1 MKQPV
6 PFRQIT
12 AIALALISVSGCI
25 YGGSQMRQALLN
37 RQLIAAIRS
46 SDAGS
51 VEGLLARGANPNSQ
65 EIRERT
71 FLQRLQDLI
80 HPPKENAIR
89 SALFIALTCKSDRI
103 EKALIAAHADIN
115 VKDGE
120 GNTALF
126 YAVNNGWP
134 ECVDALIAAHAD
146 VNTRNSSGRTPLI
159 WAVITDEPGAL
170 NALILAHA
178 DVNLKDVAG
187 ETALSSA
194 KQYNHSAIET
204 LRLAGARE

>member
-1 MKQPV
+1 
-6 PFRQIT
+6 
-12 AIALALISVSGCI
+12 
-25 YGGSQMRQALLN
+25 
-37 RQLIAAIRS
+37 
-46 SDAGS
+46 
-51 VEGLLARGANPNSQ
+51 
-65 EIRERT
+65 
-71 FLQRLQDLI
+71 
-80 HPPKENAIR
+80 
-89 SALFIALTCKSDRI
+89 
-103 EKALIAAHADIN
+103 
-115 VKDGE
+115 
-120 GNTALF
+120 
-126 YAVNNGWP
+126 
-134 ECVDALIAAHAD
+134 